1 MPHRVWNE
9 ERNEWV
15 ILSETINK
23 ALNVEVYDGKGYY
36 RDPKKDEYG
45 NIIEGEFSDKF
56 LSVEECLEKV
66 GDKINSGDIGA
77 IGNIK
82 HKIESLED
90 RVDYIEEN
98 GGGGGGGGGSSW

>member
-36 RDPKKDEYG
+36 RDPKK
-45 NIIEGEFSDKF
+45 
-56 LSVEECLEKV
+56 
-66 GDKINSGDIGA
+66 
-77 IGNIK
+77 
-82 HKIESLED
+82 
-90 RVDYIEEN
+90 R
-98 GGGGGGGGGSSW
+98 